1 MKIPKAHS
9 YLRLVA
15 GFFLIFA
22 AFFIAQSIIL
32 RFGII
37 NRMIPSYNREKREMA
52 GHIREEILRD
62 AKQNPRFNLDEY
74 ITRQNKKFS
83 RLKLEFI
90 REDHQPFPKGRILII
105 PPPPPRNRRPLM
117 EAVPLTVAGERGYL
131 VLYSNGFQHYN
142 GTLNLLSSIMLFALL
157 PALVIGFFMFRKGYK
172 KSSLLLEAVEQVSQG
187 NYQTRVD
194 LSGNDEYGL
203 IGQAFNKMA
212 ASIEKST
219 QELKKM
225 DQQRRQFITDISHEL
240 ATPLTSIKGYVETLQ
255 MEELH
260 LTQAEQAEYLEIVKQ
275 ETERLTFLVKDLLE
289 LGRMDAGTITLEPEN
304 IDCSEFLKAF
314 INRNALR
321 IRDSGVQI
329 NWETVPG
336 QLVYA
341 DYRRLEQILQ
351 NLLDNALKHSAKVR
365 RIEIR
370 FMETPEITRIRFS
383 DDGCGIAPEHLS
395 RIFDRF
401 YRVSHLPKENN
412 GAWGLGLAIVKGLV
426 ELHGGTITV
435 QSGLEQGTTFE
446 LELPRKK
453 M

>member
-9 YLRLVA
+9 YLWLVA

-22 AFFIAQSIIL
+22 AFFITQSIIL
-32 RFGII
+32 RFGIV
-37 NRMIPSYNREKREMA
+37 NRMMPSYNWEKREMA
-52 GHIREEILRD
+52 GHIREEILHE
-62 AKQNPRFNLDEY
+62 AKQDPRFNLDDY
-74 ITRQNKKFS
+74 IARQNKKFF

-90 REDHQPFPKGRILII
+90 RENHQPFPKGRILII
-105 PPPPPRNRRPLM
+105 PPPPPKNRRPMM
-117 EAVPLTVAGERGYL
+117 EAVPLSVAGERGYL
-131 VLYSNGFQHYN
+131 VLYSNRFRRYN

-157 PALVIGFFMFRKGYK
+157 PALVIGFFMFRKGYR

-194 LSGNDEYGL
+194 LSGDDEYGL

-219 QELKKM
+219 RELKAM
-225 DQQRRQFITDISHEL
+225 DQQRRQFIADISHEL

-260 LTQAEQAEYLEIVKQ
+260 LTQAEQAEYLGIVKQ
-275 ETERLTFLVKDLLE
+275 ETERLNFLVKDLLE
-289 LGRMDAGTITLEPEN
+289 LARMDAGTINLEPES

-321 IRDSGVQI
+321 IRDSGVRI
-329 NWETVPG
+329 DWETAPG
-336 QLVYA
+336 QLIYA

-351 NLLDNALKHSAKVR
+351 NLLDNALKHTAQVR
-365 RIEIR
+365 QVMIR
-370 FMETPEITRIRFS
+370 FQETPEITQIRFS

-412 GAWGLGLAIVKGLV
+412 GTCGLGLAIVKGLV
-426 ELHGGTITV
+426 ELHRGTITV
-435 QSGLEQGTTFE
+435 QSSLERGTTFE
-446 LELPRKK
+446 LEFPRKK
-453 M
+453 I